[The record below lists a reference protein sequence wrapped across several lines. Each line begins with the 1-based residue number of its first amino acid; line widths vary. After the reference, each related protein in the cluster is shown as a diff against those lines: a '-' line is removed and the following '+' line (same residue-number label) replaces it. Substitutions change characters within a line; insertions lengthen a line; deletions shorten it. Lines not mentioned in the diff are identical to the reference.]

1 VRILAI
7 LIVILAL
14 LIGVLP
20 QFFNCQYDG
29 KALTLADGRQ
39 VPMKCTWTARASL
52 LVAIPLLVV
61 GLLLAFSRQR
71 ETRRALALL
80 GAVAGILVI
89 LLPTRLIGVCQHP
102 GASCNL
108 VMKPALILMGIL
120 VIVASLAGLA
130 LSSRPGSVPGGAEP
144 TA

>member
-1 VRILAI
+1 VRVLAI
-7 LIVILAL
+7 LIVILAI
-14 LIGVLP
+14 LIGVVP
-20 QFFNCQYDG
+20 FFFNCEHDG

-39 VPMKCTWTARASL
+39 VPMKCYWTARASL
-52 LVAIPLLVV
+52 VVAILVLAL
-61 GLLLAFSRQR
+61 GLLLAFSRQQ

-80 GAVAGILVI
+80 GAIAGVLVI
-89 LLPTRLIGVCQHP
+89 LLPTWLIGVCQHP

-120 VIVASLAGLA
+120 VIVASVAGLV
-130 LSSRPGSVPGGAEP
+130 LSSRRPEP

>member
-1 VRILAI
+1 VRLLAI
-7 LIVILAL
+7 SIVILAI

-39 VPMKCTWTARASL
+39 VPMKCYWTARASL
-52 LVAIPLLVV
+52 LVAVPLLAV

-80 GAVAGILVI
+80 GAIAGVLVI
-89 LLPTRLIGVCQHP
+89 LLPTWLIGVCQHP

-120 VIVASLAGLA
+120 VIVASLAGLV
-130 LSSRPGSVPGGAEP
+130 LSSRPRSAPGGTEP

>member
-1 VRILAI
+1 MKVLAI
-7 LIVILAL
+7 LIVILAI
-14 LIGVLP
+14 LIGLVP

-29 KALTLADGRQ
+29 KGLVLADGRQ
-39 VPMKCTWTARASL
+39 VPMKCYWTARASL
-52 LVAIPLLVV
+52 LVAVPLLAV

-80 GAVAGILVI
+80 GTVDGVLVI
-89 LLPTRLIGVCQHP
+89 LLPTWLIGVCQHP

-130 LSSRPGSVPGGAEP
+130 LSSRPRSAPGGTEP
-144 TA
+144 MA